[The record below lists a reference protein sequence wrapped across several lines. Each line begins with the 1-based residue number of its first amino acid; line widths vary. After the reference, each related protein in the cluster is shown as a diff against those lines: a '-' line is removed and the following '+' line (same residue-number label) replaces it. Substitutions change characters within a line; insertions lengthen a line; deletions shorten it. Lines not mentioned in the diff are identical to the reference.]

1 MINPERNSSF
11 LFVLIVIGILS
22 FFGIFLG
29 FIQKSIIGIKL
40 SFFCLF
46 SSIFIIKTFIL
57 SSSIGLYRMASD
69 KDRIEKIEEK
79 VEDIHRDYFYGGK
92 KRKEVSNF
100 IVGILLG
107 ISLSLLV
114 EGGLELISLNIDRD
128 KQLDIFS
135 NLSDSMRSNMS
146 ELEKTTMR
154 FNYGVAWLHI
164 GYIGIILFMAI
175 VLLYISLSFY
185 FWRNRDLFGNKLV
198 FDYRIKTKLDTF
210 EIIKI
215 IDSEIKK
222 SLDNKNIKSEL
233 RGRIDDKI
241 TLMVYHKYKRWLFE
255 SVNIIRVSEN
265 KIEIFYHTSSL
276 GERVGDISHETI
288 KKLEKKGSIEL
299 VRKERH

>member
-1 MINPERNSSF
+1 M
-11 LFVLIVIGILS
+11 
-22 FFGIFLG
+22 
-29 FIQKSIIGIKL
+29 
-40 SFFCLF
+40 
-46 SSIFIIKTFIL
+46 
-57 SSSIGLYRMASD
+57 
-69 KDRIEKIEEK
+69 
-79 VEDIHRDYFYGGK
+79 
-92 KRKEVSNF
+92 RKAV
-100 IVGILLG
+100 
-107 ISLSLLV
+107 
-114 EGGLELISLNIDRD
+114 
-128 KQLDIFS
+128 
-135 NLSDSMRSNMS
+135 
-146 ELEKTTMR
+146 
-154 FNYGVAWLHI
+154 
-164 GYIGIILFMAI
+164 IGIILFMAI